1 MSQESTDTTSS
12 EWFADAVSL
21 VGEVIGFWGFKE
33 NHGRIWA
40 LLYLSPEPVCTST
53 IRSNLNLSKGA
64 TSMLLSELED
74 WKVIIQST
82 EANGRERK
90 YRANPN
96 FIEMI
101 VRVMEKRESDMLSQM
116 VSRLEAV
123 QQKAGEADADPSQI
137 EALQEMVDLATMVKQ
152 LVSIGQKMQRRNIKD
167 LSSLLSALDTML

>member
-1 MSQESTDTTSS
+1 
-12 EWFADAVSL
+12 
-21 VGEVIGFWGFKE
+21 
-33 NHGRIWA
+33 
-40 LLYLSPEPVCTST
+40 
-53 IRSNLNLSKGA
+53 
-64 TSMLLSELED
+64 MLLSELED

-152 LVSIGQKMQRRNIKD
+152 LVSIGQKMQQRNIKD